1 MPRRPGVSLS
11 GTILIG
17 IGLVPVVSLVAFFG
31 LVLVAEAMDV
41 GSLSQLEKAA
51 EDLLAYT
58 GLVSAPTVPAPT
70 PRAPTSFEY
79 GPLAPR
85 ALSGTMFEY
94 GPLATPSPPEPAI
107 GMRDAS
113 SPTVSLTPAVSPTST
128 ATSSETPTETPTS
141 TETATLTPSPSPT
154 SSPTTGFFATA
165 TTWRTRTPTRTPTRT
180 LTRTATRTPTPTAS
194 GSPGVPPT
202 TAAPSATTEVPPTL
216 AVPTNTSE
224 VPPTLGIPTDTS
236 EVPPTI
242 ALPTFTPTTPPTV
255 VVPTAA
261 PTAST
266 CDAAANSGVEGQ
278 VIALINDKRTSQGLA
293 AYSVDSRLTAAA
305 RVQATDMAC
314 NHFASHTGSDG
325 SSVRDRVERQGYDW
339 SWIGE
344 NFYVGGGSAQTAF
357 NWWMN
362 SGPHTANIL
371 SPNYTQFGVGYV
383 YDADSDYGGYFVVV
397 FAKPG

>member
-1 MPRRPGVSLS
+1 MTRRRGVSLC

-17 IGLVPVVSLVAFFG
+17 IGLMPVVCIVTFFG
-31 LVLVAEAMDV
+31 LVLAAEAMGV
-41 GSLSQLEKAA
+41 GSLSQLETAA

-58 GLVSAPTVPAPT
+58 GLIFTPTVPAPT
-70 PRAPTSFEY
+70 ARVPTSFEY
-79 GPLAPR
+79 GPLA
-85 ALSGTMFEY
+85 
-94 GPLATPSPPEPAI
+94 TPSQAEPAV
-107 GMRDAS
+107 GLQEA
-113 SPTVSLTPAVSPTST
+113 SPTVSLTPAVSPSAT
-128 ATSSETPTETPTS
+128 ATPSETPTGTPAP

-202 TAAPSATTEVPPTL
+202 TA
-216 AVPTNTSE
+216 VPTNTSE
-224 VPPTLGIPTDTS
+224 VPPTVAVPTSTSEVPPTSEVPTATS

-255 VVPTAA
+255 AVPTTA
-261 PTAST
+261 PTASA
-266 CDAAANSGVEGQ
+266 CDAAASSGVEAQ
-278 VIALINDKRTSQGLA
+278 VITLINDKRTAQGLA

-305 RVQATDMAC
+305 RVHATDMAC

-325 SSVRDRVERQGYDW
+325 SSVRDRVARQGYSW

-344 NFYVGGGSAQTAF
+344 NYYVGGGSAQTAF

-362 SGPHTANIL
+362 SAPHTANIL
-371 SPNYTQFGVGYV
+371 SPNFTQFGVGYV
-383 YDADSDYGGYFVVV
+383 YDADSDYRGYFVVV

>member
-1 MPRRPGVSLS
+1 MTRRPGQSLW

-17 IGLVPVVSLVAFFG
+17 IGLTPFVCLATFFG
-31 LVLVAEAMDV
+31 MVLAAEAM
-41 GSLSQLEKAA
+41 GIGNLSHLETAA
-51 EDLLAYT
+51 QDLLAYT
-58 GLVSAPTVPAPT
+58 GLVSEPTATAPAPIT
-70 PRAPTSFEY
+70 IEF
-79 GPLAPR
+79 GP
-85 ALSGTMFEY
+85 Y
-94 GPLATPSPPEPAI
+94 
-107 GMRDAS
+107 
-113 SPTVSLTPAVSPTST
+113 PAVLPSQPFQPIPATETPPPTETASQTAMPSDTTSPSAT
-128 ATSSETPTETPTS
+128 ATASETPTS
-141 TETATLTPSPSPT
+141 TETVTLTPSPSPT
-154 SSPTTGFFATA
+154 SSPTKVYYATA
-165 TTWRTRTPTRTPTRT
+165 WRTRTPTRT

-202 TAAPSATTEVPPTL
+202 TAAPTDTSEVLPTID
-216 AVPTNTSE
+216 APTSTSE
-224 VPPTLGIPTDTS
+224 VPSTLEVPTATS

-242 ALPTFTPTTPPTV
+242 A
-255 VVPTAA
+255 VPTATSTTA
-261 PTAST
+261 PTTSA
-266 CDAAANSGVEGQ
+266 CNAAANSGVEGQ

-305 RVQATDMAC
+305 RVQGTDMAC

-325 SSVRDRVERQGYDW
+325 SSVRDRVERQGYSW

-362 SGPHTANIL
+362 SAPHTANIL

-383 YDADSDYGGYFVVV
+383 YDADSGYGGYFVVV